1 MSTPYSKYFDCTVDD
16 PATPQ
21 VFELRFP
28 ARGTL
33 KFWAIKLLNGDATTA
48 EVSIFTSEA
57 AAIANDITQR
67 VLNKSAS
74 VPWAEVVAVDYTNR
88 EGTPSNPVRK
98 LWARIDPNGTGEQE
112 FRLELT
118 THLPSYF

>member
-1 MSTPYSKYFDCTVDD
+1 MSTPYSKNFDLVVTD

-33 KFWAIKLLNGDATTA
+33 KFWAAKLVSGDATTA
-48 EVSIFTSEA
+48 DVSIFTSEVA
-57 AAIANDITQR
+57 ANANDITQR
-67 VLNKSAS
+67 LLSKSAS
-74 VPWAEVVAVDYTNR
+74 LPWAETVLIDYINR

-98 LWARIDPNGTGEQE
+98 LWARVDPNGTGAQTI
-112 FRLELT
+112 RLELT
-118 THLPSYF
+118 VHLPSYI